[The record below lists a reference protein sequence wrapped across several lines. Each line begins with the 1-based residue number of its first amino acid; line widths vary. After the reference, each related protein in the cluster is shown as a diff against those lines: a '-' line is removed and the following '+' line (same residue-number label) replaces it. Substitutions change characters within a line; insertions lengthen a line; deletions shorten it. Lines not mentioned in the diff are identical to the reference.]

1 MSLVSVFFTLLP
13 VDLSVHSICHALQI
27 LTLFANSESWLVEFI
42 STLGWLLSLIT
53 NVWLSDASSCGSG
66 GSYSIGRTVD
76 RSRLLQSEVSLVK
89 ILNPHLARMC

>member
-1 MSLVSVFFTLLP
+1 MFFLL
-13 VDLSVHSICHALQI
+13 LFHFIGHALQI
-27 LTLFANSESWLVEFI
+27 LTLFANAKSWLVEFI

-76 RSRLLQSEVSLVK
+76 RSPTPPVRSVLGQDIEPSFGPYVLK
-89 ILNPHLARMC
+89 